1 MSTTLNCN
9 SCCDDET
16 IVVNTPGSAGGNAY
30 TTTTASFVIPAI
42 AATVV
47 VSVGSTAWMAVGQK
61 VFISD
66 GTDVGTFTVQSIGS
80 SVQFTAVFEGY
91 TDDSAVGVTVGSGA
105 AVVPSGAQQA
115 ITLPL
120 PIADGGTGQITAP
133 LAFAALYAGSQ
144 LPIAN
149 GGTSGTSKATAIAA
163 LGVGQVATVSTLSG
177 LTYDVTN
184 AAAQITGSTL
194 SVPSTGSYLVLAS
207 VTVLFTG
214 TTFVANRTL
223 TFSVRNTTDAANVL
237 TITRDTGIQ
246 TTATQPSVD
255 YVFPFTVQSLTA
267 AKTLQLYASMD
278 VVESAG
284 STVITAASLCILPIA
299 I

>member
-1 MSTTLNCN
+1 MSATGNC
-9 SCCDDET
+9 SCACHD
-16 IVVNTPGSAGGNAY
+16 VVNTQIPGSAGVDAF
-30 TTTTASFVIPAI
+30 TLTTADFVIPAI
-42 AATVV
+42 AATVN
-47 VSVGSTAWMAVGQK
+47 VSVGDNQWMAVGQK
-61 VFISD
+61 IFISD
-66 GTDVGTFTVQSIGS
+66 GSDVGTFEVQS
-80 SVQFTAVFEGY
+80 FTGTTGVTVAFMGY
-91 TDDSAVGVTVGSGA
+91 TDDSSPGATINSRATVS
-105 AVVPSGAQQA
+105 PSGVQQT

-120 PIADGGTGQITAP
+120 PIADGGTGQTTAA
-133 LAFAALYAGSQ
+133 LAFAALYAGSS

-149 GGTSGTSKATAIAA
+149 GGTSGTSKATAISA

-177 LTYDVTN
+177 LAYDVTN

-214 TTFVANRTL
+214 TTFASNRTL
-223 TFSVRNTTDAANVL
+223 TFSIRNTTDAANVL
-237 TITRDTGIQ
+237 TITRDTSIQ
-246 TTATQPSVD
+246 TTTSQPSVD